1 MSEHNDVGAHL
12 HSLRD
17 FIRWGASRMNEAGV
31 HFGHGT
37 DNAIDEAAAL
47 ILQTLHLPADLHP
60 DYLAA
65 ALTPPEKQH
74 LLNIFR
80 RRIEERMPAAY
91 LTRRSWFMGLPFY
104 VDERV
109 LIPRSPIAELIE
121 HQFSPWI
128 ADPDD
133 VTAIL
138 DLCSGSGCIGIA
150 CAYAFPAA
158 QIDLSDISDA
168 ALQVAQRNVDEH
180 KLGDRVELI
189 ESDLFESLQ
198 GRRYDIIVS
207 NPPYVGNEELAQLP
221 AEYAHEP
228 RLALASGEQGLDAVL
243 EILYHARQYLNDQ
256 GILIVEVGNAQ
267 FALTEALPNVPFS
280 WLEFE
285 RGGDGVFLLTA
296 NQLRNLNRD

>member
-1 MSEHNDVGAHL
+1 VDNYYNGGDEFGVAWNDPELGL
-12 HSLRD
+12 DWGITDPILSPRDQENPCLR
-17 FIRWGASRMNEAGV
+17 
-31 HFGHGT
+31 
-37 DNAIDEAAAL
+37 
-47 ILQTLHLPADLHP
+47 
-60 DYLAA
+60 
-65 ALTPPEKQH
+65 
-74 LLNIFR
+74 
-80 RRIEERMPAAY
+80 
-91 LTRRSWFMGLPFY
+91 
-104 VDERV
+104 
-109 LIPRSPIAELIE
+109 
-121 HQFSPWI
+121 
-128 ADPDD
+128 
-133 VTAIL
+133 
-138 DLCSGSGCIGIA
+138 
-150 CAYAFPAA
+150 AYAFPAA

-296 NQLRNLNRD
+296 NQLRTLNRD